1 MRCECSTFGIKGV
14 TVAKLLAT
22 VDDDVKKQA
31 AALYESLGM
40 SLSTAVNVFLRQSV
54 YENGM
59 PFEPRRAPRRFSV
72 DEQGYPKFMVNAEAL
87 PVIKPIK
94 DAKNRNVW
102 PSSIDDAEDAS

>member
-1 MRCECSTFGIKGV
+1 M
-14 TVAKLLAT
+14 AKLLAT

-59 PFEPRRAPRRFSV
+59 PFEPRRTPRRFPV
-72 DEQGYPKFMVNAEAL
+72 DEHGYPKFTVNAEAL
-87 PVIKPIK
+87 PVIKPVK
-94 DAKNRNVW
+94 DAKGRNVW
-102 PSSIDDAEDAS
+102 PSSVDDAEDAS

>member
-1 MRCECSTFGIKGV
+1 M
-14 TVAKLLAT
+14 AKLLAT

-59 PFEPRRAPRRFSV
+59 PFEPRRMPRRFPV
-72 DEQGYPKFMVNAEAL
+72 DEQGYPKFTVNAEAI
-87 PVIKPIK
+87 PVIKPVK
-94 DAKNRNVW
+94 DAQGRNVW
-102 PSSIDDAEDAS
+102 PSSIDDGEDAS